1 MPITRLLLVVGVGL
15 LFEEPILVDRLTT
28 GLELVLLPYE
38 KLLLGATGRGILDF
52 FAEALGG
59 LTFVEASSKLFDVF
73 ANNAAFPLR
82 LDKIE
87 VTVG

>member
-1 MPITRLLLVVGVGL
+1 MPITRLLLAVGVCL
-15 LFEEPILVDRLTT
+15 VFEPMLVDRLTA

-52 FAEALGG
+52 FAEAAVGG

>member
-1 MPITRLLLVVGVGL
+1 MPITRLLLVVGVCL
-15 LFEEPILVDRLTT
+15 LLEPILVDRLTT

-59 LTFVEASSKLFDVF
+59 LTFVEASSKLFDVL

>member
-1 MPITRLLLVVGVGL
+1 MPITRLLLVVGVCL
-15 LFEEPILVDRLTT
+15 VFEPILVDRLTT
-28 GLELVLLPYE
+28 GLELVLLPHE

-52 FAEALGG
+52 FAEAALGG